1 MSVTFKDFLSVYDDL
16 NEDLASLKQQSNSY
30 AQQIQQ
36 LQLKI
41 GRLMQLKQNTDRQLM
56 ANQNDQTTQ
65 KQNATQNAVL
75 NIPAVAPGAAPGINA
90 NPGSTDVF

>member
-1 MSVTFKDFLSVYDDL
+1 MSVTFKEFLSVYDDL
-16 NEDLASLKQQSNSY
+16 YEDLTSLKQQSNSY

-41 GRLMQLKQNTDRQLM
+41 GRLMQLKQNIDRQLQ

-75 NIPAVAPGAAPGINA
+75 NIPSVAPGAAPGMNA